1 MDLQTIFP
9 LALFSIFLLL
19 IIVTI
24 NQKKKTDSIPN
35 IPPGPTKKL
44 GELSKIHG
52 PLMHL
57 QLGEVCFIIVS
68 SAEYAKEI
76 MKTHDVTFSSSLQRV
91 QSLWPVREQEISNL
105 VKKIASEEGCVLN
118 LSQHVVSMLFSIT
131 SRAEFGKKY
140 MEQDEF
146 VSLVRE
152 VLHISGGFYIGDLFP
167 SAKWLQN
174 FSRRRP
180 KLEKLHKKVDRMIE
194 MIINDH
200 KVKRSRGKEGFVEG
214 RK

>member
-1 MDLQTIFP
+1 
-9 LALFSIFLLL
+9 
-19 IIVTI
+19 
-24 NQKKKTDSIPN
+24 
-35 IPPGPTKKL
+35 
-44 GELSKIHG
+44 
-52 PLMHL
+52 
-57 QLGEVCFIIVS
+57 
-68 SAEYAKEI
+68 
-76 MKTHDVTFSSSLQRV
+76 
-91 QSLWPVREQEISNL
+91 
-105 VKKIASEEGCVLN
+105 
-118 LSQHVVSMLFSIT
+118 MLFSIT